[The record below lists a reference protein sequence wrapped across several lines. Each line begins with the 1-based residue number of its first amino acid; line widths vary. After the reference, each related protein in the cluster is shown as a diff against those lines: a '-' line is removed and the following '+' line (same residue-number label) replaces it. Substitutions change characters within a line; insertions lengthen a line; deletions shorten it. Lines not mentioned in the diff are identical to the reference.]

1 MHPAEPTAQRIIR
14 QRGPDGSPHRGVA
27 GFTLIEILIVVI
39 ILGILA
45 AIVIP
50 QFANASEDARKTS
63 MRSQLQSMKGCVEL
77 YRVEHRDVPPL
88 LITDGWAVVI
98 DKTDIDGAVD
108 PAGAYGPYL
117 PGAVVNPLT
126 NSSTI
131 VALGTAAST
140 TNGWFY
146 DESTGE
152 FHGANATGAM
162 SDTGD

>member
-1 MHPAEPTAQRIIR
+1 MKRYYPSSVRSRA
-14 QRGPDGSPHRGVA
+14 
-27 GFTLIEILIVVI
+27 FTLVEILIVVI

-77 YRVEHRDVPPL
+77 FRVEHRDVPPL
-88 LITDGWAVVI
+88 LITGGWDVVTG
-98 DKTDIDGAVD
+98 KTDVDGVVD
-108 PAGAYGPYL
+108 PAGPYGPYL
-117 PGAVVNPLT
+117 PAPVVNPLT
-126 NSSTI
+126 RSSTI
-131 VALGTAAST
+131 VAMGSPAAV

-152 FHGANATGAM
+152 FHGADKDGAM
-162 SDTGD
+162 SDTGE